1 MPTQSFD
8 SSTLTQFRRA
18 RALYSYNAAR
28 NAAVQAGISV
38 RPGQGGGLDNDVLI
52 QKNLGGPTQ
61 IVSQQYGERGC
72 ACTAGTQTIG
82 GYPANTSTQ

>member
-28 NAAVQAGISV
+28 NAAVQTGNSV
-38 RPGQGGGLDNDVLI
+38 RPGQGGGLDHDVRI
-52 QKNLGGPTQ
+52 QTNIGGPTQ

-72 ACTAGTQTIG
+72 ACTAGTQYVG
-82 GYPANTSTQ
+82 NYPANASTQ

>member
-18 RALYSYNAAR
+18 RALFAYNAAR
-28 NAAVQAGISV
+28 NAAVQAGIST
-38 RPGQGGGLDNDVLI
+38 RPSQGGGLDNDVRI

-61 IVSQQYGERGC
+61 IVTQFYAEQGC
-72 ACTAGTQTIG
+72 ECGGAAQTIN
-82 GYPANTSTQ
+82 GYPVNNSTQ